1 MVRGTGTGTWNM
13 VLCFYTPLPHVF
25 NSYLPIWLYMA
36 KQASW
41 THSICF
47 IPHVASSRNP
57 HDILF
62 FLSKQE
68 QAGYSAIFLCK
79 AEKGRSRPHRPC
91 AQTVIWCYT
100 DYRWHSQQLVFTPKS
115 SLWSTAKA
123 QALLPPHIFIALRAA
138 FCLSESVP
146 EVKCKFIIIY
156 SLCNILLQYLYRLR
170 WPAHYVVGCCYP
182 ALMSMGT
189 TVYAAPGKNATA
201 MWARRQLSSELM
213 DTMPIWYNGYKLYNP
228 WTTPAENLGW
238 SLLLIG
244 GGTAAVIN
252 KINGLAWSVLALANL
267 TETALSLLNDEV
279 KQIRDAVVQNRLALD
294 MLSSERVF
302 VRCWVFHV
310 VFICLT
316 IMISHRSH

>member
-1 MVRGTGTGTWNM
+1 M

-170 WPAHYVVGCCYP
+170 WPAHYVVGV
-182 ALMSMGT
+182 L
-189 TVYAAPGKNATA
+189 
-201 MWARRQLSSELM
+201 LSSF
-213 DTMPIWYNGYKLYNP
+213 DVNGNHSICSSWEECDCEVGKETIVK
-228 WTTPAENLGW
+228 WTDGHY
-238 SLLLIG
+238 
-244 GGTAAVIN
+244 
-252 KINGLAWSVLALANL
+252 ANL
-267 TETALSLLNDEV
+267 V
-279 KQIRDAVVQNRLALD
+279 
-294 MLSSERVF
+294 
-302 VRCWVFHV
+302 
-310 VFICLT
+310 
-316 IMISHRSH
+316 

>member
-1 MVRGTGTGTWNM
+1 M

-79 AEKGRSRPHRPC
+79 AENGRSRPHRPC

-123 QALLPPHIFIALRAA
+123 QALLSQHN
-138 FCLSESVP
+138 
-146 EVKCKFIIIY
+146 
-156 SLCNILLQYLYRLR
+156 SLLYVVLCVCQSQYLKSNASSSSSIVCVTSCCSTFTGSGGLPTM
-170 WPAHYVVGCCYP
+170 WSGCCYP

-201 MWARRQLSSELM
+201 KWARRQLSSELM

-316 IMISHRSH
+316 IMIKSQISLTIWS